1 MPPDARLPRDQPL
14 TATASRG
21 LAVAVVSFNTRD
33 LLRGLLASVR
43 AEGPADTV
51 VVDNG
56 SSDGTAEMVRAE
68 FPEVRLIVDPAN
80 PGFGAAANRGVGATS
95 SPYVLI
101 LNGDTRLTPGALA
114 ALGEYLDRNPFCAV
128 AGPLLSRADGM
139 PEASCFP
146 FLGTFRLA
154 LEKSPLGRGLAWIPA
169 VRDSYLIL
177 NGPRNQARAVPWVM
191 GAALAVRRSAFEG
204 VGGFDPAFFLYAEE
218 VDLCYRLQEVGW
230 EVHFAP
236 VATVVHVGGASTAQA
251 PDARAEMEIQR
262 VRGARQFYRRHYSP
276 ARVAALETL
285 IQGAMAWRLVRDRTR
300 IALSRE
306 AGARDRL
313 AEKLAVWRGALRP

>member
-1 MPPDARLPRDQPL
+1 MPPDARLSRDHPL
-14 TATASRG
+14 TVTASRG

-33 LLRGLLASVR
+33 LLRDLLASVR
-43 AEGPADTV
+43 SESPAETV

-56 SSDGTAEMVRAE
+56 SADGSAEMVRAE

-114 ALGEYLDRNPFCAV
+114 ALGAYLDRNPFCAV
-128 AGPLLSRADGM
+128 AGPLLTRADGT

-169 VRDSYLIL
+169 VRDRYLIL
-177 NGPRNQARAVPWVM
+177 HGPRNQARIVPWVM

-218 VDLCYRLQEVGW
+218 VDLCYRLQGVGW

-236 VATVVHVGGASTAQA
+236 VATVAHVGGASTNA
-251 PDARAEMEIQR
+251 PALRAEMEVQR
-262 VRGARQFYRRHYSP
+262 VRAARQFYRRHYSP
-276 ARVAALETL
+276 ARAAALETL
-285 IQGAMAWRLVRDRTR
+285 IQGAMAWRLVRDRAR
-300 IALSRE
+300 IALSRKT
-306 AGARDRL
+306 GARDRL

>member
-1 MPPDARLPRDQPL
+1 MPPDARLDRGSQP
-14 TATASRG
+14 AVTASRG
-21 LAVAVVSFNTRD
+21 PAVAVVSFNTRD
-33 LLRGLLASVR
+33 LLRELLLSVR
-43 AEGPADTV
+43 SEEPAETV

-80 PGFGAAANRGVGATS
+80 PGFGAAANRAVGATS
-95 SPYVLI
+95 SAHVLI

-114 ALGEYLDRNPFCAV
+114 ALGDYLDHEPRCAV
-128 AGPLLSRADGM
+128 AGPLLTRPDGT

-169 VRDSYLIL
+169 LRDSYLIL
-177 NGPRNQARAVPWVM
+177 HGPRNQPRAVSWVM

-218 VDLCYRLQEVGW
+218 VDLCYRLQGVGW
-230 EVHFAP
+230 EIHFAP
-236 VATVVHVGGASTAQA
+236 VATVVHTGGASTAA
-251 PDARAEMEIQR
+251 KRAEMEIQR

-285 IQGAMAWRLVRDRTR
+285 IQGAMAWRLVRDRAR
-300 IALSRE
+300 IALPQEDR
-306 AGARDRL
+306 ARDRL
-313 AEKLAVWRGALRP
+313 AENLAVWRGALRP